1 MKWGVPAYQ
10 RTSSFHK
17 YTRAR
22 TCIYF
27 RKLLVRWYAGTLLT
41 FYSLSTHSPMPTQN
55 STIIKIS
62 PSRTFP
68 SVFRGSIAGL
78 PRVEGMSTP
87 PQKGTIVK
95 ISLFLSSHKTVAR
108 LIPVH
113 YKNNRDCH
121 FGSLYPYISAT
132 LRRITS

>member
-17 YTRAR
+17 YTRAHAH
-22 TCIYF
+22 IYF

-62 PSRTFP
+62 PP
-68 SVFRGSIAGL
+68 SIPSGVFRGSPAGLSRVSRGSTAGL

-87 PQKGTIVK
+87 PQKGTIIK
-95 ISLFLSSHKTVAR
+95 I
-108 LIPVH
+108 
-113 YKNNRDCH
+113 
-121 FGSLYPYISAT
+121 YPT
-132 LRRITS
+132 NHLPLTTNH

>member
-22 TCIYF
+22 TRIYF

-55 STIIKIS
+55 NTFLGWCGHAFDPRETRDRPAGDPRKTPEGIEGGEILIII
-62 PSRTFP
+62 
-68 SVFRGSIAGL
+68 
-78 PRVEGMSTP
+78 
-87 PQKGTIVK
+87 
-95 ISLFLSSHKTVAR
+95 R
-108 LIPVH
+108 L
-113 YKNNRDCH
+113 
-121 FGSLYPYISAT
+121 LT
-132 LRRITS
+132 